1 MNTYRKILVHKS
13 KQRME
18 YIMTVKTYR
27 NSTTIITVVIASV
40 LYFKSL
46 RYKKEFLVISSNAF

>member
-1 MNTYRKILVHKS
+1 LNTYRKILVHKS

-18 YIMTVKTYR
+18 YITTVKTYR
-27 NSTTIITVVIASV
+27 NSTTIITVVIASI

>member
-27 NSTTIITVVIASV
+27 NSTTIITVVIASI

>member
-1 MNTYRKILVHKS
+1 
-13 KQRME
+13 ME
-18 YIMTVKTYR
+18 YITTVMTYR
-27 NSTTIITVVIASV
+27 NSTTIITVVIASI